1 VQNSHQKDRSATK
14 QVIRFFRLP
23 LQKENEALNEFSR
36 LALILYELDI
46 QSLYS
51 AGIVQLVLNS
61 ARKEQGWSSAHI
73 AVDISIKAVLSGKKT
88 KIFFADNLFSV
99 NSPPTKRLNYGDGD
113 SLGRTPLHLAVAQN
127 KRDVF
132 EHLLAIGAKTNAQD
146 AEGCTIYHYIL
157 R

>member
-1 VQNSHQKDRSATK
+1 MPIWKTQGKWKIRPIFYFPSNFVQNSHHKERTATK

-73 AVDISIKAVLSGKKT
+73 AVDISIKAVLSGKKA
-88 KIFFADNLFSV
+88 KISSSEN
-99 NSPPTKRLNYGDGD
+99 
-113 SLGRTPLHLAVAQN
+113 
-127 KRDVF
+127 
-132 EHLLAIGAKTNAQD
+132 
-146 AEGCTIYHYIL
+146 
-157 R
+157 